1 MATIG
6 NFALHS
12 EQTMTTHLDRFSDMP
27 ADARVWV
34 YQSQRPL
41 TVEEREAVRLLGDD
55 FIAGWAAHGKKL
67 NARFDVL
74 YDRFIVLVVD
84 ERSAAASGC
93 GIDESVRFIRS
104 LAQQLDTDLLERLN
118 LAYLRPDGTVGAVH
132 ANALAAAVAN
142 GELNADTTVF
152 NNMVTTKAELDTKWR
167 IALRQSWAASRLVAL
182 GAGV

>member
-1 MATIG
+1 VPSVISRTY
-6 NFALHS
+6 S
-12 EQTMTTHLDRFSDMP
+12 EQNMTTDLTRFADLP

-41 TVEEREAVRLLGDD
+41 TAEECSGVRSAGDD
-55 FIAGWAAHGKKL
+55 FIGGWAAHGKKL

-104 LAQQLDTDLLERLN
+104 LAGQLGTDLLERLN
-118 LAYLRPDGTVGAVH
+118 LAYLRPDGSVGAVH
-132 ANALAAAVAN
+132 ANALAATVAN

-152 NNMVTTKAELDTKWR
+152 NNMVTTKAELETKWR
-167 IALRQSWAASRLVAL
+167 IALRHSWAASRLASQ